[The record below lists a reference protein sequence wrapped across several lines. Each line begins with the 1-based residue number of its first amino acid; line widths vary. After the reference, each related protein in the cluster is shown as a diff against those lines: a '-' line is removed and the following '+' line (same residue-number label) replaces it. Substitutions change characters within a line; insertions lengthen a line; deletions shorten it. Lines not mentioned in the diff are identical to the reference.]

1 MSLKHVKDK
10 KNKTDSSS
18 LSSVDDTD
26 NISASL
32 AGYES
37 KQLKQMIHDQ
47 LLAYTQQKK
56 LDKKTFT
63 ELTEI
68 VSEFLNCF
76 VILGYN
82 CTGEPVT
89 LVSCKS
95 QQHADSLGTLVQRF
109 IATTP
114 GPSDFDPPNDPSI

>member
-1 MSLKHVKDK
+1 MNLKHVKDK
-10 KNKTDSSS
+10 NNKTESST
-18 LSSVDDTD
+18 LSSADDVED
-26 NISASL
+26 ISSNIT
-32 AGYES
+32 GYES
-37 KQLKQMIHDQ
+37 KQLKKMIHEQ

-68 VSEFLNCF
+68 VNEFLNCF

-82 CTGEPVT
+82 YTGEPVT

-109 IATTP
+109 IATAP
-114 GPSDFDPPNDPSI
+114 GPTDFDPPNDPSI